1 VVAPT
6 KERKP
11 TLLVRAKKGK
21 QGRKE
26 MDLTGRVAVVTGAA
40 QGIGEATVEKMT
52 FLGARV
58 ALLDV
63 KLEKAEEV
71 AEKARGAG
79 AEVLAVACDVTSSS
93 EIHAAV
99 SRVAEHL
106 GQIDILVNNAGWT
119 EVHPFMEEDEAYW
132 DRLIAINLKGP
143 ILVTR
148 AVLPQMIEMKRGK
161 IVNVSSEVARM
172 GMYGQVVYSAAKGG
186 VISFTKS
193 LAREVGRYGIN
204 VNCVCP
210 GPVNT
215 PLFRVQV
222 PDLEFFRKATALRRV
237 GEPSELASVI
247 AFLCSSE
254 ADYVTGEVISV
265 AGGWGMAG

>member
-1 VVAPT
+1 
-6 KERKP
+6 
-11 TLLVRAKKGK
+11 
-21 QGRKE
+21 
-26 MDLTGRVAVVTGAA
+26 MDLTGRVAMVTGAA
-40 QGIGEATVEKMT
+40 QGIGEATAEKMAL
-52 FLGARV
+52 LGAKV
-58 ALLDV
+58 GLLDV
-63 KLEKAEEV
+63 NLEKTEEV
-71 AEKARGAG
+71 ATKLRQAG
-79 AEVLAVACDVTSSS
+79 AEASAVSCDITRSSD
-93 EIHAAV
+93 IHAAI
-99 SRVAEHL
+99 SRVVGHF
-106 GQIDILVNNAGWT
+106 GVIDILVNNAGWT

-132 DRLIAINLKGP
+132 ERLIAVNLKGP

-148 AVLPQMIEMKRGK
+148 AVLPQMIERRSGK

-222 PDLEFFRKATALRRV
+222 PDLEFFKKATALRRV

-254 ADYVTGEVISV
+254 ADYVTGEVLSV

>member
-1 VVAPT
+1 
-6 KERKP
+6 
-11 TLLVRAKKGK
+11 
-21 QGRKE
+21 
-26 MDLTGRVAVVTGAA
+26 MDLTGRVAMVTGAA
-40 QGIGEATVEKMT
+40 QGIGEATAEKMAL
-52 FLGARV
+52 LGAKV
-58 ALLDV
+58 GLLDV
-63 KLEKAEEV
+63 NLEKTEEV
-71 AEKARGAG
+71 ATKLRQAG
-79 AEVLAVACDVTSSS
+79 AEASAVSCDITRSSD
-93 EIHAAV
+93 IHAAV
-99 SRVAEHL
+99 SRVVGHF
-106 GQIDILVNNAGWT
+106 GVIDILVNNAGWT

-132 DRLIAINLKGP
+132 ERLIAVNLKGP

-148 AVLPQMIEMKRGK
+148 AVLPQMIERRSGK

-222 PDLEFFRKATALRRV
+222 PDLEFFKKATALRRV

-254 ADYVTGEVISV
+254 ADYVTGEVLSV

>member
-1 VVAPT
+1 
-6 KERKP
+6 
-11 TLLVRAKKGK
+11 
-21 QGRKE
+21 

-40 QGIGEATVEKMT
+40 QGIGEATAEKMAL
-52 FLGARV
+52 LGAKV
-58 ALLDV
+58 GLLDV
-63 KLEKAEEV
+63 NLEKTEEV
-71 AEKARGAG
+71 AVKLRQAG
-79 AEVLAVACDVTSSS
+79 AEASAVSCDITRSSD
-93 EIHAAV
+93 IHAAV
-99 SRVAEHL
+99 SRVVGHF
-106 GQIDILVNNAGWT
+106 GVIDILVNNAGWT

-132 DRLIAINLKGP
+132 ERLIAVNLKGP

-148 AVLPQMIEMKRGK
+148 AVLPQMIERRRGK

-222 PDLEFFRKATALRRV
+222 ADREFFKKATALRRV

-254 ADYVTGEVISV
+254 ADYVTGEVLSV

>member
-1 VVAPT
+1 
-6 KERKP
+6 
-11 TLLVRAKKGK
+11 
-21 QGRKE
+21 
-26 MDLTGRVAVVTGAA
+26 MDLKGLVAVVTGAA
-40 QGIGEATVEKMT
+40 QGIGAATVEKMT
-52 FLGARV
+52 LLGAKV

-63 KLEKAEEV
+63 NLEKAEEV
-71 AEKARGAG
+71 ATKVRQTG
-79 AEVLAVACDVTSSS
+79 AEALAVGCDITRSS
-93 EIHAAV
+93 EIHAAI
-99 SRVAEHL
+99 SRVVGHF
-106 GQIDILVNNAGWT
+106 GTIDILVNNAGWT

-132 DRLIAINLKGP
+132 DRLMAINLRGP

-148 AVLPQMIEMKRGK
+148 AALSQMVERRRGK

-222 PDLEFFRKATALRRV
+222 PDLDFFRKATALRRV

>member
-1 VVAPT
+1 
-6 KERKP
+6 
-11 TLLVRAKKGK
+11 
-21 QGRKE
+21 

-40 QGIGEATVEKMT
+40 QGIGEATAEKMA
-52 FLGARV
+52 LVGAKV
-58 ALLDV
+58 GLLDV
-63 KLEKAEEV
+63 NLEKTEEV
-71 AEKARGAG
+71 ATKLRQAG
-79 AEVLAVACDVTSSS
+79 AEASAVSCDITRSSD
-93 EIHAAV
+93 IHAAV
-99 SRVAEHL
+99 SRVAGHF
-106 GQIDILVNNAGWT
+106 GVIDILVNNAGWT

-132 DRLIAINLKGP
+132 ERLIAVNLKGP

-148 AVLPQMIEMKRGK
+148 AVLPQMIERRSGK

-172 GMYGQVVYSAAKGG
+172 GMYGQVVYSAAKRG

-222 PDLEFFRKATALRRV
+222 PDLEFFKKATALRRV

-254 ADYVTGEVISV
+254 ADYVTGEVLSV

>member
-1 VVAPT
+1 
-6 KERKP
+6 
-11 TLLVRAKKGK
+11 
-21 QGRKE
+21 
-26 MDLTGRVAVVTGAA
+26 MDLKGRVAVVTGAA
-40 QGIGEATVEKMT
+40 QGIGAATVEKMT
-52 FLGARV
+52 LLGAKV
-58 ALLDV
+58 ALLDLD
-63 KLEKAEEV
+63 LEKAQEV
-71 AEKARGAG
+71 ATKLRQAG
-79 AEVLAVACDVTSSS
+79 AEALAVACDITRSP
-93 EIHAAV
+93 EITAAF
-99 SRVAEHL
+99 SRVVGHF
-106 GQIDILVNNAGWT
+106 GVIDILVNNAGWT
-119 EVHPFMEEDEAYW
+119 EVHPFMDEDEAYW
-132 DRLIAINLKGP
+132 ERLVAINLMGP

-148 AVLPQMIEMKRGK
+148 AVLPKMIERRGGK